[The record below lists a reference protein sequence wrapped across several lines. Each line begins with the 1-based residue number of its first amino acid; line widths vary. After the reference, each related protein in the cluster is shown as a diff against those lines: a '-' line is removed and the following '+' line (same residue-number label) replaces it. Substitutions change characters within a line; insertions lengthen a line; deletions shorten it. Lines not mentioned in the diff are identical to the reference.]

1 MIFEKQPIGCFLF
14 FVSLDL
20 VNPSKPTIMN
30 SSISRINQLITIGE
44 AYLKIAHRQKLAAK
58 PKPTQWSKKEILGH
72 LIDAARYNL
81 RRFTEIH
88 IKTKPYQVVDYEQDL
103 LVLANDYQ
111 HVEPK
116 DLTMLWVGL
125 NKQIIHVLKQQT
137 EKTLQLQARLPNQ
150 KNTNLLFL
158 INDYLEHMEHHVKQ
172 IVDD

>member
-1 MIFEKQPIGCFLF
+1 
-14 FVSLDL
+14 
-20 VNPSKPTIMN
+20 MN
-30 SSISRINQLITIGE
+30 STISRINQLITSSE
-44 AYLKIAHRQKLAAK
+44 AYLNTARRQKLAAK

-72 LIDAARYNL
+72 LIDSALYNL

-88 IKTKPYQVVDYEQDL
+88 TKPKPYQVVDYEQDQ

-111 HVEPK
+111 RAKLE

-150 KNTNLLFL
+150 KSTNLLFL
-158 INDYLEHMEHHVKQ
+158 INDYLDHMEHHVKQ